1 MRDTR
6 SGGGKKVVVKARLN
20 HRQQQIVH
28 TARELVQSPHGSK
41 QHKQAA
47 ANLAK
52 LNLNQ
57 HELELASRAAKQ
69 HQEHLDRMNA
79 AHGGARLEP
88 VHKGGRERTA
98 INTFQLPGLSP
109 VMDYTETH
117 HQVGHNA
124 DEGDVMLRQMGI
136 DKALKKTQI
145 SPVLRGVRTATQ
157 DVLGP
162 SITAFAQGR
171 HATKLGVA
179 TDLAMLVDP
188 TKVTKGVHAA
198 VEAAR
203 AGEGAV
209 DVLRATKTAVS
220 GSKEVQA
227 VAKWKRTKAG
237 KQAVND
243 LKSSPD
249 RAKIHAQIDN
259 HVDMKPREKQKLKQ
273 HFDHQIL
280 ASSKASG
287 KTPGQILN
295 EVGVDTH
302 LKLSPE
308 EVVANRIRPRDPGRE
323 GLAPVGQA
331 DPILRDKVATALSS
345 HGVDTSVFRIA
356 DIDANKFADL
366 IARGEPGRFWYEDSG
381 KRILEEAHGNPV
393 IADKIAQ
400 LLAVYSAQRAPVEN
414 TQLALNAF
422 HEWQRTGKVSSF
434 GTGPQIEKANQILVE
449 GKPWAGLKTD
459 RFYGNLLEEIDPQK
473 YAAMFPG
480 GEVTNDIWMAR
491 LFGLKTD
498 NPTTREYHAMTGIVQ
513 RIADEL
519 GWKPKQVQAALW
531 VAKKAEHEGT
541 SIDQAA
547 IDFSTALRSETAHL
561 PFEAAPGA
569 DFAPALYEQYTKLTP
584 EAQRAYTAAKADL
597 VNQFLDETGIFGRL
611 GHEGVGVYEGQFNPS
626 WTVYMPASRGK
637 GPAFDLAVAPHAKE
651 ELDSV
656 AAAIGQAFHQDAAA
670 WFKPFY
676 KKSTSPSKRN
686 GAKAI
691 LDRAMRPEE
700 AVALDER
707 FRAAGQD
714 IAIIHD
720 HDGVHFM
727 NLDPGTLS
735 NRDFQAAV
743 GAQIDEVFGPETRT
757 LTYASDGNY
766 ITKEEYSAHLGGDAG
781 GRSDVLQAAAAR
793 LEESGAAIDKQFLA
807 EPGAGADGTGS
818 RFRIGG
824 DGLSSGINPGFEDN
838 TEKGLIGDWFAKLRG
853 GGQEPAPE
861 AKLTPED
868 LAATEQDISALD
880 KAQEGLKGVPA
891 KQRAQAA
898 LRSEEVSKRVGL
910 SEQAMAGARGLEE
923 KIRAAKTELEG
934 ALPKLE
940 HDGIRA
946 LSEQEIDRV
955 GELIEVHPDL
965 RFFER
970 LRAMDA
976 LRNAWHGTLPTP
988 SELKLLRRALGP
1000 QITKASF
1007 NPTKLQRYKHVA
1019 YELTNMPRS
1028 LMASFDVSAPFRQ
1041 GLVAFTTNPILTA
1054 RNLKPMMKYFGSEHG
1069 YQDLMRSIDARPNR
1083 DLYAKAKLAITDVEH
1098 ALTGREEQFMSNYAE
1113 ALKIKAGTK
1122 RSGEQRYIG
1131 PGNTVRRSGRA
1142 YTGFLVKTRAD
1153 MFDYLVEQAAKDGHD
1168 ITDEKFLKD
1177 LGNYINAATGRG
1189 NLGKLEGAAV
1199 ALNSTFFSPRLMA
1212 SRLTFLNPLGYHKL
1226 HPFVRQQKLKAA
1238 FRLSG
1243 TIGAVLWLG
1252 AMAGAEVGLDPFNAD
1267 FGKLKVGDTRFDI
1280 SGGFAGYTRMLG
1292 AVGMAMTGH
1301 DPNRKAQDT
1310 LVRFFRGKLAPV
1322 PATGVDVA
1330 LHTDYSGYRT
1340 PKYTTE
1346 VRNLFIPLLV
1356 QDTMKVVANQE
1367 SVGKIAATA
1376 GASAIGV
1383 GVNTYKASP
1392 SSKKGK
1398 GKGDTTE
1405 KFNSKLEKTMGSVPP
1420 EVASAEE
1427 TKTMYEAAESRRKD
1441 ELGTTS
1447 LTDEQRTYVKLA
1459 VLQAQRPE
1467 LKQAIDALRQSLDEP
1482 NSSEVAKEVDSW
1494 AEDELGWRLLETYRD
1509 ALK

>member
-1 MRDTR
+1 LRDTR
-6 SGGGKKVVVKARLN
+6 SGGGKRVVVKARHASLN

-28 TARELVQSPHGSK
+28 TARELVQAPRGSK
-41 QHKQAA
+41 QHKEAA
-47 ANLAK
+47 RNLAA

-57 HELELASRAAKQ
+57 HELALASRAAEQ
-69 HQEHLDRMNA
+69 HRKHLDQM
-79 AHGGARLEP
+79 HARQAPSLEP
-88 VHKGGRERTA
+88 TRKGGREVTG
-98 INTFQLPGLSP
+98 ILPFVLPG
-109 VMDYTETH
+109 MDPEIHYTEKH
-117 HQVGHNA
+117 PHIGHNA
-124 DEGDVMLRQMGI
+124 DEGDVLLRQQGI
-136 DKALKKTQI
+136 NDALKKTQI
-145 SPVLRGVRTATQ
+145 SPVLRGVRQATQ

-171 HATKLGVA
+171 HATKLGLAGDV
-179 TDLAMLVDP
+179 AMLIDP
-188 TKVTKGVHAA
+188 TKVTRGVHAA

-220 GSKEVQA
+220 GSKEIQA

-249 RAKIHAQIDN
+249 RAKIHAQIDT

-331 DPILRDKVATALSS
+331 DPALRAKVATALES
-345 HGVDTSVFRIA
+345 HGVDTSVFRKA
-356 DIDANKFADL
+356 EIDPNTFADL

-422 HEWQRTGKVSSF
+422 HEWQRTGRVSSF

-449 GKPWAGLKTD
+449 GKPWEGLKTD

-491 LFGLKTD
+491 LFGLKND

-569 DFAPALYEQYTKLTP
+569 DFAPALYEQYTKLAP

-676 KKSTSPSKRN
+676 KKSTSVTKRN

-707 FRAAGQD
+707 FSAAGQD

-766 ITKEEYSAHLGGDAG
+766 ITKEEYGAHLGGDAG
-781 GRSDVLQAAAAR
+781 GRSDVLSAAADR
-793 LEESGAAIDKQFLA
+793 LEERGAAIDKQFLA
-807 EPGAGADGTGS
+807 EPGAGADAGGG
-818 RFRIGG
+818 FRLGG

-838 TEKGLIGDWFAKLRG
+838 TEKGLLGDWFAKLRSKD
-853 GGQEPAPE
+853 EPAPE
-861 AKLTPED
+861 APAVPTEGE
-868 LAATEQDISALD
+868 LAAE
-880 KAQEGLKGVPA
+880 KVMKGMKGVPT
-891 KQRAQAA
+891 KQREQKLLQSTERGQRAGLA
-898 LRSEEVSKRVGL
+898 EE
-910 SEQAMAGARGLEE
+910 AMAGVKGIEE
-923 KIRAAKTELEG
+923 KLLAAKAELEG
-934 ALPKLE
+934 ALPKLQ
-940 HDGIRA
+940 HDGIRG
-946 LSEQEIDRV
+946 LNENEIDRV
-955 GELIEVHPDL
+955 GELIENHPDL
-965 RFFER
+965 RFYER

-988 SELKLLRRALGP
+988 SELKLLKRALGP
-1000 QITKASF
+1000 QITREAF
-1007 NPTKLQRYKHVA
+1007 MPTRLMKYKHVA

-1041 GLVAFTTNPILTA
+1041 GLVAFARHPLMTS
-1054 RNLKPMMKYFGSEHG
+1054 RNLKPMMKYFASEHG

-1098 ALTGREEQFMSNYAE
+1098 SLEGREEQFMSSYAE
-1113 ALKIKAGTK
+1113 KLNIPIGKGH
-1122 RSGEQRYIG
+1122 SVG
-1131 PGNTVRRSGRA
+1131 PGHVVRGSGRA

-1153 MFDYLVEQAAKDGHD
+1153 MFDFLVEKAANLGHD

-1177 LGNYINAATGRG
+1177 LGAYVNAATGRG

-1199 ALNSTFFSPRLMA
+1199 VLNSTFFSPRLMA
-1212 SRLTFLNPLGYHKL
+1212 SRLTFLNPKSYMGL
-1226 HPFVRQQKLKAA
+1226 HPFVRQQKLRAA
-1238 FRLSG
+1238 FQLAG
-1243 TIGAVLWLG
+1243 AIGAVLWLG
-1252 AMAGAEVGLDPFNAD
+1252 QMAGAKVGLDPFNAD
-1267 FGKLKVGDTRFDI
+1267 FGKLKIGDTRFDI

-1292 AVGMAMTGH
+1292 ALGMAMTGH
-1301 DPNRKAQDT
+1301 DPDRKAQDT
-1310 LVRFFRGKLAPV
+1310 LVRFFRGKLSPL

-1340 PKYTTE
+1340 PNYPTE
-1346 VRNLFIPLLV
+1346 IRNLFIPLIV
-1356 QDTMKVVANQE
+1356 QDTMKVVGNQA
-1367 SVGKIAATA
+1367 SIGMVAATA

-1392 SSKKGK
+1392 SSKNGK

-1405 KFNSKLEKTMGSVPP
+1405 KFNSKLEKTMGSVPL

-1427 TKTMYEAAESRRKD
+1427 TKTMYEAAEKRRKD
-1441 ELGTTS
+1441 ELGVTS
-1447 LTDEQRTYVKLA
+1447 MTDEQRTYVKLA

-1494 AEDELGWRLLETYRD
+1494 AEDELGWKLLSTYQD
-1509 ALK
+1509 ALR